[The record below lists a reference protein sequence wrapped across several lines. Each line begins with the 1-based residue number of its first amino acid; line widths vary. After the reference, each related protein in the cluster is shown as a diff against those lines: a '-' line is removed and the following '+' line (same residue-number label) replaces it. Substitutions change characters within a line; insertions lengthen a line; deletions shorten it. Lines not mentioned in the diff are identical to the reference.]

1 MLAKE
6 LKLTYNN
13 AVKQEEIIQ
22 NFSRAYI
29 RHLFKAGEITGARLT
44 SIHNLRFLIRLMEKV
59 RKAIEEDRLLE
70 LRKQF
75 YERYDMSRNF

>member
-1 MLAKE
+1 MRLLRLSE
-6 LKLTYNN
+6 LQPRLHPPSL
-13 AVKQEEIIQ
+13 QGG
-22 NFSRAYI
+22 R
-29 RHLFKAGEITGARLT
+29 ITGARLT

>member
-1 MLAKE
+1 MPVRTSAAPTSAISSRRAK
-6 LKLTYNN
+6 
-13 AVKQEEIIQ
+13 
-22 NFSRAYI
+22 SP
-29 RHLFKAGEITGARLT
+29 GARLT